1 MVVLACVEGG
11 GTTFV
16 VALARNDPTNIVERE
31 EFPTTTPQETIG
43 KCVAWLKTKEYDALG
58 VATFGPVDLEPT
70 SPTYGYITSTPKPGW
85 QNVDVLGP
93 CKAVRPSVPCGFD
106 TDVNAPA
113 VAEFAQAV
121 ADAKA
126 KGTTVPTSSCYIT
139 VGTGIGVG
147 LVINGQ
153 PVHGLLHPEGGH
165 LAVPPFLQDAKDGF
179 VGPNNRDTFGGLCA
193 ENMACSGALAKR
205 AKLSS
210 TAGLKDLPDD
220 HPVWDA
226 AAHYLGALC
235 ANVVLLASPQK
246 IVLSGG
252 VMLRPC
258 LFPKVRAKTQA
269 LLNGYIQAP
278 QLITPEGLAGYI
290 APSKWGNAA
299 GMVGA
304 LTLAQSALSTSK
316 GGASSWVSKQGLYV
330 ALAAGAALVAVRMM
344 NAR

>member
-1 MVVLACVEGG
+1 
-11 GTTFV
+11 
-16 VALARNDPTNIVERE
+16 
-31 EFPTTTPQETIG
+31 
-43 KCVAWLKTKEYDALG
+43 
-58 VATFGPVDLEPT
+58 
-70 SPTYGYITSTPKPGW
+70 
-85 QNVDVLGP
+85 
-93 CKAVRPSVPCGFD
+93 
-106 TDVNAPA
+106 
-113 VAEFAQAV
+113 
-121 ADAKA
+121 
-126 KGTTVPTSSCYIT
+126 
-139 VGTGIGVG
+139 
-147 LVINGQ
+147 
-153 PVHGLLHPEGGH
+153 
-165 LAVPPFLQDAKDGF
+165 
-179 VGPNNRDTFGGLCA
+179 
-193 ENMACSGALAKR
+193 MACSGALAKR

-258 LFPKVRAKTQA
+258 LLPKVRAKTQA